1 MGVALLESRDMS
13 ASRASLSIL
22 DDDSCSCS
30 DSQQLDDVDDDVIAD
45 DARGRYNQRRIAADV
60 RTVLFTYCSIFLDRV
75 VVLRT

>member
-45 DARGRYNQRRIAADV
+45 DARGRYNQRRIADV
-60 RTVLFTYCSIFLDRV
+60 RALLFTYCSIFLDHV